1 MGAAIRKVREEK
13 QPKLTIEALALA
25 AGMDKGYLS
34 DIERLKRNPSWD
46 KLAPLVEALEIDLAA
61 LIREAR
67 TMPPDAKPET
77 DESKA

>member
-13 QPKLTIEALALA
+13 QPKLTIEALALV

-46 KLAPLVEALEIDLAA
+46 KLA
-61 LIREAR
+61 RWS
-67 TMPPDAKPET
+67 KP
-77 DESKA
+77 SK